1 MRTRSIRFRLT
12 IWYGVVLTA
21 GMGLFGALVW
31 LSLRHQ
37 LIGDFNRDLEGR
49 ASRFETYFRS
59 ELVHSPPGQLQ
70 DELEEF
76 CQALPPASYIDLHGA
91 NGLAFR
97 YPAAAPAEDA
107 RFSVLRREFVVDGEV
122 FKLEVGAPIAELRH
136 VLELLRYL
144 LLSLIPVVIGIAC
157 MGGAWL
163 SRRALKPVQD
173 ITAAALT
180 ISLENLSERLPV
192 PNTGDEVAQLTEVLN
207 SMLARLESAVKTLSQ
222 FAADASHEL
231 RTPLAVIRTTAE
243 LALRRERSTDAYR
256 AGLHE
261 VVAEAERMT
270 RLIEDLLLLTR
281 SDAGAVEMPK
291 AAMDLR
297 EVLGEVCAE
306 LSSLSAARQIRV
318 TASLGEEPTMI
329 SGNRLALHR
338 LFLVLLDNALKY
350 SRPGGEVILTFART
364 NTSVAVSIQDF
375 GEGISEA
382 VLPHIFKRF
391 YQADAARS
399 AGGHGLGLSLAE
411 SIAQAHA
418 AQIEVH
424 SVAGAGSTFRVV
436 FFARDPVLAPANL
449 TSNAAALAGH

>member
-1 MRTRSIRFRLT
+1 
-12 IWYGVVLTA
+12 
-21 GMGLFGALVW
+21 
-31 LSLRHQ
+31 
-37 LIGDFNRDLEGR
+37 
-49 ASRFETYFRS
+49 
-59 ELVHSPPGQLQ
+59 
-70 DELEEF
+70 
-76 CQALPPASYIDLHGA
+76 
-91 NGLAFR
+91 
-97 YPAAAPAEDA
+97 
-107 RFSVLRREFVVDGEV
+107 LRREFVVDGEV

-297 EVLGEVCAE
+297 EVLGVEQFVG
-306 LSSLSAARQIRV
+306 SAPNPRDGLARRR
-318 TASLGEEPTMI
+318 AHDDLG
-329 SGNRLALHR
+329 
-338 LFLVLLDNALKY
+338 
-350 SRPGGEVILTFART
+350 
-364 NTSVAVSIQDF
+364 
-375 GEGISEA
+375 
-382 VLPHIFKRF
+382 
-391 YQADAARS
+391 
-399 AGGHGLGLSLAE
+399 
-411 SIAQAHA
+411 
-418 AQIEVH
+418 
-424 SVAGAGSTFRVV
+424 
-436 FFARDPVLAPANL
+436 
-449 TSNAAALAGH
+449 

>member
-207 SMLARLESAVKTLSQ
+207 SMLARLESAVKTLSPPMPPTSC
-222 FAADASHEL
+222 ARLWLSSERPPSWRCGASVR
-231 RTPLAVIRTTAE
+231 RTLIGRAFTKWWRR
-243 LALRRERSTDAYR
+243 RRE
-256 AGLHE
+256 
-261 VVAEAERMT
+261 
-270 RLIEDLLLLTR
+270 
-281 SDAGAVEMPK
+281 
-291 AAMDLR
+291 
-297 EVLGEVCAE
+297 
-306 LSSLSAARQIRV
+306 
-318 TASLGEEPTMI
+318 
-329 SGNRLALHR
+329 
-338 LFLVLLDNALKY
+338 
-350 SRPGGEVILTFART
+350 
-364 NTSVAVSIQDF
+364 
-375 GEGISEA
+375 
-382 VLPHIFKRF
+382 
-391 YQADAARS
+391 
-399 AGGHGLGLSLAE
+399 
-411 SIAQAHA
+411 
-418 AQIEVH
+418 
-424 SVAGAGSTFRVV
+424 
-436 FFARDPVLAPANL
+436 
-449 TSNAAALAGH
+449 